1 MAIGRHNDCLL
12 TITTSP
18 SRPSVMP
25 ADSSARITPV
35 IHIGLPKTA
44 TTTLQKRL
52 FARHSEVLYL
62 GRYVDDNASDPCHH
76 YWSCIS
82 EQVSQAMQD
91 LNVHFVH
98 DPNIA
103 QCRDQLH
110 SAMAEATERR
120 LVPVWSWESYAT
132 DLLSRRRLRA
142 RNLKALFGHA
152 KIMICLRNPISLI
165 EAAYFFQLKRD
176 NISPDYC
183 RWHKPYYLTID
194 AWLDENYQHEV
205 GPHLDY
211 AETIKTY
218 IKFFG
223 RDNVHVFLFE
233 DLVADQ
239 VSFTRQLCAVMGID
253 AEESLDLLRGAS
265 DNQRMSAAQIDRL
278 KHLAQ
283 SHWKSAVFQFTPARL
298 RTRLYR
304 LEAGGDDPSTTA
316 KPRATLSAAWRER
329 IFDDVRAGNQWL
341 KNIYSLNLDGYGYS
355 GFNERNA

>member
-1 MAIGRHNDCLL
+1 
-12 TITTSP
+12 
-18 SRPSVMP
+18 MP
-25 ADSSARITPV
+25 TDSSAAITPV

-52 FARHSEVLYL
+52 FAQHSEILYL
-62 GRYVDDNASDPCHH
+62 GRYVHDDASDPCHH

-82 EQVSQAMQD
+82 EQVSQAMQE
-91 LNVHFVH
+91 LNVHSVH
-98 DPNIA
+98 DPDIA
-103 QCRDQLH
+103 QCRDQLN
-110 SAMAEATERR
+110 SAMAEATARQ

-142 RNLKALFGHA
+142 RNLKALFGDA
-152 KIMICLRNPISLI
+152 KIIICLRNPISLI

-176 NISPDYC
+176 NISPEYC
-183 RWHKPYYLTID
+183 RWRKPYYLTID
-194 AWLDENYQHEV
+194 AWLDENYDHEV

-253 AEESLDLLRGAS
+253 ADESLALLQGAS

-278 KHLAQ
+278 KQLAQ
-283 SHWKSAVFQFTPARL
+283 SPWKAAVFQFTPARI
-298 RTRLYR
+298 RPRLYG
-304 LEAGGDDPSTTA
+304 LEAGGDDPSTAA
-316 KPRATLSAAWRER
+316 KPRATLSAAWKER
-329 IFDDVRAGNQWL
+329 IFEEVRAGNQWL
-341 KNIYSLNLDGYGYS
+341 KSVYSLHLDRYGYC
-355 GFNERNA
+355 GPNERSHAI